1 MGTISRTMTM
11 RKTKKKRF
19 DPFFGFFRHPLTSFS
34 HPVLMR
40 LTIALIALSCL
51 AGGALAAEPAA
62 AAQDSSSSHARIF
75 VIFTTVFN
83 DQGFAVPGARA
94 RVRRSDQKKY
104 KWEGMSDHQGE
115 VAFRVPPGAEYELL
129 IEARGFKPETR
140 KVDARGDNQADLT
153 IRMSPQIAAHAAP
166 QADSSTGGKP

>member
-1 MGTISRTMTM
+1 
-11 RKTKKKRF
+11 
-19 DPFFGFFRHPLTSFS
+19 
-34 HPVLMR
+34 MR
-40 LTIALIALSCL
+40 LTIAFVALSCL
-51 AGGALAAEPAA
+51 AAGAIAGQPAA

-75 VIFTTVFN
+75 VIFSTVFN
-83 DQGFAVPGARA
+83 DQGFALPGARA

-140 KVDARGDNQADLT
+140 KVDARDDNQADLT
-153 IRMSPQIAAHAAP
+153 IRMSPQIAAP